1 MNVSISSMIKA
12 AVAPAAIAVALVAV
26 SATSVSATVVPF
38 VDTYSQD
45 FNGLNQSG
53 GQTLTGKGPHPFSDL
68 IDPAL
73 TPAITG
79 MQGWYLANPGGSS
92 TNTEYRAQD
101 GSNGGS
107 SGRGVISFGL
117 TGDGNRSLGALPTG
131 NQISSFGVLLLN
143 TSGTTIPAIGVSFT
157 GQQWRAGDVDVVNT
171 LSFAYGF
178 GGSIDSATTPFASLD
193 FSSPITTGG
202 QIPLDGNLP
211 ANQVPR
217 SATIT
222 GLNWA
227 DGTTLALRWNMN
239 ELTGQDSGLAIN
251 NLQIN
256 AVPEPSTMALAAAG
270 LGLAGVAARRR
281 LRKA

>member
-1 MNVSISSMIKA
+1 MNVSLSSMIKA
-12 AVAPAAIAVALVAV
+12 AVAPVAIAVALVAV

-53 GQTLTGKGPHPFSDL
+53 AQTLTGKGPHPFSALDSVT
-68 IDPAL
+68 L
-73 TPAITG
+73 TPAISG
-79 MQGWYLANPGGSS
+79 MQGWYLANPDGTNG
-92 TNTEYRAQD
+92 NTEYRAQD
-101 GSNGGS
+101 GSLSGG
-107 SGRGVISFGL
+107 SGRGVVSFGL
-117 TGDGNRSLGALPTG
+117 TGDSNRSLGALPTS

-143 TSGTTIPAIGVSFT
+143 ISGTTIPAIDVSFT
-157 GQQWRAGDVDVVNT
+157 GQQWRAGEPDVVNT
-171 LSFAYGF
+171 LSFAYGS
-178 GGSIDSATTPFASLD
+178 GGSIDSATTPFAALD
-193 FSSPITTGG
+193 FSSPITDLFDTA
-202 QIPLDGNLP
+202 LDGNLP

-239 ELTGQDSGLAIN
+239 ELTGQDTGLAIN

-256 AVPEPSTMALAAAG
+256 AVPEPSTVALAAAG
-270 LGLAGVAARRR
+270 LGLAGLTARRR
-281 LRKA
+281 QRKA